1 MTKHLDM
8 GCADKPRNP
17 YNAKEVYG
25 VDQSDWFKDLGVKTC
40 KLGLEPIP
48 FESNFFDSVS
58 AYDFLE
64 HIPRQAIDYQTMIT
78 RFPFLELMSEIHRV
92 LKANGRFF
100 ALTPAYPAKQ
110 AFQDPT
116 HVNILTEDTHSYFC
130 GEHNHASR
138 YGFKG
143 NFKVIDVSWVLPEEV
158 YSDEKSLKLS
168 WRKFRYQYFK
178 GGLTHLR
185 WELEAVK

>member
-1 MTKHLDM
+1 
-8 GCADKPRNP
+8 
-17 YNAKEVYG
+17 
-25 VDQSDWFKDLGVKTC
+25 
-40 KLGLEPIP
+40 
-48 FESNFFDSVS
+48 
-58 AYDFLE
+58 
-64 HIPRQAIDYQTMIT
+64 
-78 RFPFLELMSEIHRV
+78 MSEIHRV
-92 LKANGRFF
+92 LKPNGRFF

-138 YGFKG
+138 YGFQG

-158 YSDEKSLKLS
+158 YSEEKSLKLS

>member
-1 MTKHLDM
+1 
-8 GCADKPRNP
+8 
-17 YNAKEVYG
+17 
-25 VDQSDWFKDLGVKTC
+25 
-40 KLGLEPIP
+40 
-48 FESNFFDSVS
+48 
-58 AYDFLE
+58 
-64 HIPRQAIDYQTMIT
+64 
-78 RFPFLELMSEIHRV
+78 MSEIHRV

>member
-1 MTKHLDM
+1 M

-17 YNAKEVYG
+17 YNAKEVCG

-92 LKANGRFF
+92 LKPNGRFF
-100 ALTPAYPAKQ
+100 ALTPAYPAKE

-158 YSDEKSLKLS
+158 YSEEKSLKLA